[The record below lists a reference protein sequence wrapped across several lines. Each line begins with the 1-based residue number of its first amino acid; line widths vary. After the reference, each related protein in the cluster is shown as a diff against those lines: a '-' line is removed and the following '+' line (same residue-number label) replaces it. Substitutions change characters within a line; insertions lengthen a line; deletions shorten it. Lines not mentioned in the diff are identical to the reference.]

1 MQIFYSAVEVI
12 EMAIKTEETGFAF
25 YTDAAKTTRLKSL
38 ASLFTQLAQEEK
50 KHKKFFNDL
59 FSIVKRGPATI
70 PFDWEEVGLYL
81 KAITDSKFFLGKD
94 KALSFLKRAKSP
106 KALLDYALAFE
117 KETLLFYH
125 EIKNF
130 VKPEEQD
137 IVSKIIDQEK
147 EHIRKLSQQKYAL
160 IKKI

>member
-1 MQIFYSAVEVI
+1 MQTFYSAVEVI

-25 YTDAAKTTRLKSL
+25 YTNAAKTTRPKSL
-38 ASLFTQLAQEEK
+38 ASLFAKLAQEEK

-59 FSIVKRGPATI
+59 FQIVKHGPATI
-70 PFDWEEVGLYL
+70 PFDWEETGLYL

-94 KALSFLKRAKSP
+94 KALSLIKRVRTP
-106 KALLDYALAFE
+106 KALLDYALSFE
-117 KETLLFYH
+117 KETLLFYS

-130 VKPEEQD
+130 VKLDEQD
-137 IVSKIIDQEK
+137 IVSKIIEQEK
-147 EHIRKLSQQKYAL
+147 EHIRKLSQEKQAL